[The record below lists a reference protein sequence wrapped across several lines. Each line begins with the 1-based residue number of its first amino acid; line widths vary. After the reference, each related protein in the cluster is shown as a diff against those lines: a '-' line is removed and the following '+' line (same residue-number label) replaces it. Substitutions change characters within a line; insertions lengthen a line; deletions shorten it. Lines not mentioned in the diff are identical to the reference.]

1 MPLNRIREELL
12 IWEANGLKILAAS
25 LTKLSVVELKSA
37 DFWLLYE
44 LAEIVLDNKF
54 LGAM

>member
-12 IWEANGLKILAAS
+12 EANGLKILAAS